1 MHSTHDCGARAGRG
15 GIWIVLAI
23 VTASCAGSGEGLDA
37 SGRPLDEGGGNGS
50 VFDEIQQTVFTPICT
65 ECHAG
70 GAAPLG
76 LRLDAG
82 NSYAQLVGVPSAQLP
97 SLLRV
102 DPGNPAASYLVRKLE
117 GTASVG
123 GRMPLGGP
131 PLPPDRIDL
140 IRQWIAS
147 GAPASV
153 ASPARPTFA
162 VTSAVPAD
170 GEEVAGAPARL
181 TLVFDSEVDAS
192 LAQAGTF
199 ELAVRQPEVPG
210 TGGREGWTAVAASQV
225 RVSLVNPTVVV
236 IETAAPL
243 GAGEYL
249 LRIRGDGVPALADV
263 YGRVLDG
270 DGDGTPGGDFRLRF
284 DVLTEVVDR

>member
-1 MHSTHDCGARAGRG
+1 MHSTHDCGTRAGRY

-23 VTASCAGSGEGLDA
+23 MTTSCAGSGEGLDE
-37 SGRPLDEGGGNGS
+37 SGRPPDEGEGGGS
-50 VFDEIQQTVFTPICT
+50 VFDEIQQTVFTPLCT

-82 NSYAQLVGVPSAQLP
+82 NSHAQLVGVPSAQQP

-153 ASPARPTFA
+153 ASRDRPTFGL
-162 VTSAVPAD
+162 VSTVPAD
-170 GEEVAGAPARL
+170 GEEVNGARARL

-192 LAQAGTF
+192 LAAAETI

-210 TGGREGWTAVAASQV
+210 TAGRQGWSGVDLAQV
-225 RVSLVNPTVVV
+225 DVSLLNPTVVV

-243 GAGEYL
+243 PAGQYL

-270 DGDGTPGGDFRLRF
+270 DGDGRPGGDFQLQF
-284 DVLTEVVDR
+284 DVLTEEVER